1 MAESDAGPRATGT
14 VSTEEAERLSERFRP
29 SWEDD
34 PVEPPLSSAI
44 TRPLPV
50 VAVTAG
56 TKATVPQ
63 LAPVD
68 APPREAPQPTL
79 VGISPEPPS
88 RSPAE
93 ELDWEVPPKET
104 PSSAAQTQ
112 RLQAVPLPVASPAPA
127 QDSSA
132 AEPEISIQVDVEE
145 LPPPS
150 KPSGIGEKYVPKEEG
165 APPVVLNEDV
175 KAAEI
180 GAQAALEAQH
190 RARRAPTILRM
201 KAADIPVPSAPVA
214 EGDEDV
220 PFAPRRSGGTG
231 KLVVLGL
238 VVAALAAA
246 GVIFLRS
253 GAQQD
258 TAPASTATA
267 RATVAP
273 DTAAP
278 PPPPAPEPAKPAPE
292 AAPTVAAAAA
302 PAPASAA
309 PTAEPS
315 APAKEAHAP
324 KASTAASK
332 PPAAPKTAPVP
343 KAGPLAAK
351 PAPKTTTT
359 KTSGKAAIV
368 RDAPF

>member
-34 PVEPPLSSAI
+34 PAEPPLSSAI

-63 LAPVD
+63 LPVPD
-68 APPREAPQPTL
+68 TAQREPPQPTL
-79 VGISPEPPS
+79 IGIAPEPPPS
-88 RSPAE
+88 TSAE
-93 ELDWEVPPKET
+93 ELDWEAPPKET

-112 RLQAVPLPVASPAPA
+112 RLQAVPLPVVTPAGTPE
-127 QDSSA
+127 SSA
-132 AEPEISIQVDVEE
+132 AEPEISVQIDIEE

-201 KAADIPVPSAPVA
+201 KAADVPVPAAPV
-214 EGDEDV
+214 EEEKEEEV
-220 PFAPRRSGGTG
+220 PFAPRRSGGAG

-238 VVAALAAA
+238 VVTAVAAA
-246 GVIFLRS
+246 SVIFLRS
-253 GAQQD
+253 GANPD
-258 TAPASTATA
+258 AAPAPTTTTPT
-267 RATVAP
+267 TVAA

-278 PPPPAPEPAKPAPE
+278 PPPVAEPARPAPEPTSAAPE
-292 AAPTVAAAAA
+292 VPEA
-302 PAPASAA
+302 PAPVRSASTKEARTSAA
-309 PTAEPS
+309 
-315 APAKEAHAP
+315 
-324 KASTAASK
+324 KAST
-332 PPAAPKTAPVP
+332 
-343 KAGPLAAK
+343 GAAK
-351 PAPKTTTT
+351 PAPASKAAPPPKTGPVAAKPAPRTGVP
-359 KTSGKAAIV
+359 KTGGKAAIV